1 MRNLRRLTAA
11 ALAVALVLTSMTAVF
26 AADSSSPA
34 NADKAA
40 TLKDLG
46 LYSGTDATNVAA
58 GLSGALTTQDSL
70 IFLAKLFGYN
80 EAANALTA
88 DQVAE
93 ALAKFDD
100 AASISDY
107 AKNVVA
113 YSAANNILSG
123 CLNKGILSVG
133 AKDTVTAARF
143 ATFMLKQM
151 GYTVADYKVSVAKLA
166 ETQGSKVDATLTG
179 ELTRDAAVG
188 VMYGVLTAEKASG
201 KTVISDIVGDN
212 ADLKKKA
219 EKLGLLDAGPDID
232 VAVKSIK
239 ALNCKQIEVVFNQ
252 EMDKHSVESEY
263 FYEIYDVN
271 SRKVELSDSSASLG
285 RDEKTVTI
293 TLNKNVAD
301 KLTNSGIAKVI
312 VKKDIKAAKGAK
324 LAQDATF
331 HNVDVVDGIIP
342 SVSKVEATGE
352 RNIKITFSEPVY
364 DKGNDNSIVAA
375 NFAVKSGTYT
385 YYVQKATLNNNV
397 INLIVGTKLIEGPV
411 TVTVNDAGADKAD
424 AIVDYAGNAV
434 FKSDTTFNY
443 VKDTSVSVV
452 TVKSAKV
459 NKVVLG
465 FSKPVKASNLMLY
478 HTQKNDVRY
487 KAQATTTD
495 YVDEITFT
503 FDTLLPSGNVT
514 LFLVNSEVDKEK
526 MVDGYDVKVPD
537 QTLTCDVE
545 EIPPV
550 DVTVKSAKENIVVLN
565 FSRPVKGSNIRLYHT
580 DNNVESNMAKASAT
594 EYVND
599 ITFTYG
605 SILPKGRISLYLVNS
620 ETEDQKLADSDGIYV
635 PNQSLTCDVEV
646 PPPTPQVETDT
657 SAPTVLDDPESDE
670 HCFAIAEKGK
680 IFIIYSEPMNQAQML
695 DRNNY
700 MLSIDDGITYMELD
714 NDDKITKV
722 NDRTIQIYVKE
733 LEAKNDLTIRPY
745 VKIAPIM
752 DLAGK
757 RLNNDIDP
765 YTVSSIGPEN
775 VYIEQAQL
783 IAKNKI
789 KLVFNKKM
797 GSISENDFV
806 INSTTQNAVFI
817 TDCESTTE
825 NADGKTE
832 TIFILNSNLGT
843 DATDEAGD
851 WVSLS
856 IGNDPASE
864 SEWGGK
870 LKASYYGMIDDKI
883 APEIV
888 MWDHDYNVETNSI
901 AKVTIGGDIADPQ
914 KYGNNFTVSKDT
926 TGTITIY
933 FSEEI
938 KGLTLTEC
946 PFIVDGFTITD
957 ITAEENTV
965 ILTVKA
971 DADNTSVM
979 TTVTQ
984 ESVIYDNSN
993 NAFAPGSTWTVTFTG
1008 VPAS

>member
-26 AADSSSPA
+26 AADSSSAA

-70 IFLAKLFGYN
+70 IFIAKLFGYN
-80 EAANALTA
+80 EAANAMTA

-123 CLNKGILSVG
+123 CLNNGILSVG

-151 GYTVADYKVSVAKLA
+151 GYTVADYKTSVAKLA
-166 ETQGSKVDATLTG
+166 ETKGSTVDATIKG
-179 ELTRDAAVG
+179 DLTRDAAVG
-188 VMYGVLTAEKASG
+188 VMYGALTAEKASG
-201 KTVISDIVGDN
+201 KTVIADIVGDN

-219 EKLGLLDAGPDID
+219 EKLGLLDAEPGID
-232 VAVKSIK
+232 VAVKSVK

-293 TLNKNVAD
+293 TLNKNVDD

-342 SVSKVEATGE
+342 SISKAEATGV

-385 YYVQKATLNNNV
+385 YLVQKATLNNNV

-411 TVTVNDAGADKAD
+411 TVTVNNAGADKAD
-424 AIVDYAGNAV
+424 AIVDYAGYPV
-434 FKSDTTFNY
+434 FKSETTFNY

-452 TVKSAKV
+452 TVKSAKA

-503 FDTLLPSGNVT
+503 FDTLLPIGT
-514 LFLVNSEVDKEK
+514 LKLFLVNSEVDKEQ
-526 MVDGYDVKVPD
+526 MVDGYEVKVPD

-580 DNNVESNMAKASAT
+580 DKSVESNMAKASTT

-620 ETEDQKLADSDGIYV
+620 ETEDQKLVDGDGIYV

-646 PPPTPQVETDT
+646 PSPTPQVETDT

-670 HCFAIAEKGK
+670 HCFAIVEKGK
-680 IFIIYSEPMNQAQML
+680 IFIIYSEPMNEAQML
-695 DRNNY
+695 DKVNY

-714 NDDKITKV
+714 YNDDNITKV
-722 NDRTIQIYVKE
+722 NDRMIQIYVKE

-757 RLNNDIDP
+757 RLYNKVDA

-806 INSTTQNAVFI
+806 FNSTTQNAVFI

-825 NADGKTE
+825 NSGKTE
-832 TIFILNSNLGT
+832 VVFILNKELTT
-843 DATDEAGD
+843 DAKDEEGG

-870 LKASYYGMIDDKI
+870 LKASYYGMIDDKT
-883 APEIV
+883 APEID
-888 MWDHDYNVETNSI
+888 MWDHDDDVETNNI
-901 AKVTIGGDIADPQ
+901 AKVIGGGDIADPE
-914 KYGNNFTVSKDT
+914 KYDNNFTVSKDT
-926 TGTITIY
+926 TGTITLY
-933 FSEEI
+933 FSEAISENS
-938 KGLTLTEC
+938 LTPHTFSV
-946 PFIVDGFTITD
+946 PGFTITE
-957 ITAEENTV
+957 IIAEENTV

-971 DADNTSVM
+971 DADNTSVKI
-979 TTVTQ
+979 TVTQ

-993 NAFAPGSTWTVTFTG
+993 NAFAPGSTWDVTFAG
-1008 VPAS
+1008 VPTM